1 MPTTLATYSADVLA
15 LLHDVNQDWVAGG
28 VAATLNGW
36 IARAVKHRD
45 LWAGGNRSYQQ
56 NVVLTQSQS
65 MYTMTALFPG
75 VTTEI
80 LDVATV
86 WLLDGSTRRELNNP
100 PFSTLTTFLRPTTN
114 FQSRPAAWARYG
126 ATQFAIAP
134 APAAST
140 YLLDADLITVSVALD
155 ANNPDPM
162 PFPYDEPVRYYTC
175 YLAELNEG
183 RFDKADTWLGF
194 FQKAIRDIEGSRIG
208 EMLTAYGGQRKS

>member
-86 WLLDGSTRRELNNP
+86 WLLDHPGR
-100 PFSTLTTFLRPTTN
+100 
-114 FQSRPAAWARYG
+114 RPARVYTAAEVLAADAG
-126 ATQFAIAP
+126 A
-134 APAAST
+134 
-140 YLLDADLITVSVALD
+140 
-155 ANNPDPM
+155 
-162 PFPYDEPVRYYTC
+162 
-175 YLAELNEG
+175 
-183 RFDKADTWLGF
+183 
-194 FQKAIRDIEGSRIG
+194 
-208 EMLTAYGGQRKS
+208 